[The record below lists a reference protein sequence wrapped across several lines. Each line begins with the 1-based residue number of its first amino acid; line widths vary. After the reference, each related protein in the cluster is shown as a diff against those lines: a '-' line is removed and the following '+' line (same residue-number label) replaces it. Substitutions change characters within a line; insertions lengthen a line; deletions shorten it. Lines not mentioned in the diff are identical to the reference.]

1 MQITAVLVLVCLS
14 IILFEVFPEKSIWSI
29 PVRQADEHMI
39 AVPASGGF
47 SFLLMQKQEAYK
59 TTKDQQRFWK
69 RILIVDDEA
78 DVTITF
84 KTGIED
90 TNKGVK
96 VRILTPEDELILE
109 TTRKLMM
116 VQGSGQAHENI
127 GIRYIQPHLRTKVT
141 IIIVDRKYSLAVE
154 LKDDTKQASIEA
166 IGMLHRRVLLLR
178 DRLHTEYI
186 KSFNSSQMKR
196 Q

>member
-84 KTGIED
+84 KAGIED
-90 TNKGVK
+90 TNKNDIASKRIEVHTSNDPIVALSEFKSDYYDLLLVDINMPNMNGFQLSERILATDLNVK
-96 VRILTPEDELILE
+96 VCFMSSAEIN
-109 TTRKLMM
+109 RKALREIYPSLSL
-116 VQGSGQAHENI
+116 GCF
-127 GIRYIQPHLRTKVT
+127 IRKPVT
-141 IIIVDRKYSLAVE
+141 IDYLVNRIRSE
-154 LKDDTKQASIEA
+154 LD
-166 IGMLHRRVLLLR
+166 
-178 DRLHTEYI
+178 
-186 KSFNSSQMKR
+186 
-196 Q
+196 